1 MYMYS
6 LPISLFSYRFVSDPV
21 HYSPAVSSV
30 ILSRTVRHR
39 ATMWPSYRPVNIIA
53 LTKVRRGKREG
64 ERDKS
69 KKLNFI
75 IVKII
80 QTACHDNYFC
90 SSLLTLPLPFPPL
103 SLSLIVLRTCS
114 ITRDNC
120 EVTYQVGIYVL
131 GTEGSITVLFD
142 QSQDDINDWSGKE
155 QYI

>member
-1 MYMYS
+1 MT
-6 LPISLFSYRFVSDPV
+6 IVS
-21 HYSPAVSSV
+21 
-30 ILSRTVRHR
+30 
-39 ATMWPSYRPVNIIA
+39 PSDYNS
-53 LTKVRRGKREG
+53 TDEGEEG
-64 ERDKS
+64 ERKGEKDKV

-80 QTACHDNYFC
+80 QTACHDNYF
-90 SSLLTLPLPFPPL
+90 LPFTPLPLPL
-103 SLSLIVLRTCS
+103 SPTLSPFLFLSLIVLRTCS

>member
-1 MYMYS
+1 M
-6 LPISLFSYRFVSDPV
+6 
-21 HYSPAVSSV
+21 
-30 ILSRTVRHR
+30 
-39 ATMWPSYRPVNIIA
+39 
-53 LTKVRRGKREG
+53 RRGKREG

-80 QTACHDNYFC
+80 QTACHDNYF
-90 SSLLTLPLPFPPL
+90 LPFTPLSSSPSLPPLSPSPPPPL
-103 SLSLIVLRTCS
+103 SLTVLRTCS

-120 EVTYQVGIYVL
+120 EVTYQIGIYVL